1 MKKKDLTGAVASVKM
16 DDTPLSTI
24 STVSHALAGK
34 AAGLQVNTISA
45 QPGGGTTFRIRGA
58 ASTGAGND
66 PLIIVDGFPVSNAGN
81 VSVGYNSDNGT
92 TDNIL
97 ASINPNDIESIEV
110 LKDASSTAI
119 YGARAGSGV
128 IIITTKRGK
137 EGKPKV

>member
-1 MKKKDLTGAVASVKM
+1 M

-97 ASINPNDIESIEV
+97 ASINPQ
-110 LKDASSTAI
+110 
-119 YGARAGSGV
+119 
-128 IIITTKRGK
+128 
-137 EGKPKV
+137 

>member
-1 MKKKDLTGAVASVKM
+1 M
-16 DDTPLSTI
+16 
-24 STVSHALAGK
+24 
-34 AAGLQVNTISA
+34 
-45 QPGGGTTFRIRGA
+45 
-58 ASTGAGND
+58 
-66 PLIIVDGFPVSNAGN
+66 IIVDGFPVSNAGN

-137 EGKPKV
+137 EGKPKVTYSGSATVQTMATKYEMLDSTGFYDSV